1 MYSNR
6 PRKNWGII
14 AVVSLLGISN
24 ISMMNT
30 LVSHKLKNPFYSK
43 ISFRHANPVGYTN
56 QKYLDLYDL
65 SVNLLEKQLYLLVPL
80 ITGAPFILKPLI
92 FFNFYRI

>member
-30 LVSHKLKNPFYSK
+30 LVSHKLKTPFPN
-43 ISFRHANPVGYTN
+43 INLPV
-56 QKYLDLYDL
+56 L
-65 SVNLLEKQLYLLVPL
+65 SVTILIGACSIRKTCVVTPDEATLVPSPTSFFFL
-80 ITGAPFILKPLI
+80 PPGVIL
-92 FFNFYRI
+92 N